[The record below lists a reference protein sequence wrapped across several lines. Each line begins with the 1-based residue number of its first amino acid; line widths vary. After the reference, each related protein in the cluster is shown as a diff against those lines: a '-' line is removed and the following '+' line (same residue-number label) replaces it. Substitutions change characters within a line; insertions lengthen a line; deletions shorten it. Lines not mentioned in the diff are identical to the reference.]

1 MLKTLPTFTRSGEV
15 RRTAVIV
22 NKPFSRWQPPCY
34 MFSDLDPASY
44 YLDSKYQFQCILME
58 Y

>member
-1 MLKTLPTFTRSGEV
+1 
-15 RRTAVIV
+15 
-22 NKPFSRWQPPCY
+22 

-58 Y
+58 YWLLSIENG